1 MTQTSRP
8 FKIFEGLG
16 WLMLGVLIC
25 FLAYRTGLGTFLQ
38 PGAGFM
44 AFASGLFVAFVGIL
58 ICISNLGAFSAD
70 QAEDRELIQPYL
82 TSEYAFKLSYTVS
95 LLILYALF
103 FKALGYI
110 ATTFLFMFALFLGT
124 FKRKWIRAL
133 LWSLATV
140 TSTYLVF
147 EIWLQSRFPSGIF
160 PWWH

>member
-1 MTQTSRP
+1 MIQTSSP
-8 FKIFEGLG
+8 FKIFEGFG

-25 FLAYRTGLGTFLQ
+25 FLAYRTGLGTFLE

-58 ICISNLGAFSAD
+58 ICISKLGALSPD
-70 QAEDRELIQPYL
+70 QTEDRELIQPNL
-82 TSEYAFKLSYTVS
+82 PSEYVFKLLYTVS

-110 ATTFLFMFALFLGT
+110 VTTFLFMFALFLDT
-124 FKRKWIRAL
+124 FERKWISAL

-140 TSTYLVF
+140 ASTYLVF